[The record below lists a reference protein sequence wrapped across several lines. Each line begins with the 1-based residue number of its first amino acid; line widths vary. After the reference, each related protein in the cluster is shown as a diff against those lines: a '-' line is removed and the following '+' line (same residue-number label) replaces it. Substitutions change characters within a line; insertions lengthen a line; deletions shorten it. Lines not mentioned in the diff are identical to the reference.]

1 VPTGL
6 FVPSPLAEKAAPR
19 VDDAQEIYDVLAA
32 VSLQHKGRET
42 RLVIG
47 LDIGRVIRVVEMP
60 AELTARARAQLHA
73 HEKARPWQV
82 IRAEELYV
90 FDVQAV
96 EKQPDTPGADDPLFL
111 YGVLRGPY
119 PEGLRD
125 GVSGVEGQL
134 ASRRGELLDGLNS
147 GIQHAFHYE
156 RGSYGTRCI
165 HASLPIDVGG
175 GSVVL
180 AFPLVPMGD
189 DGSNE
194 PVAAQVIYDVLGA
207 MRADLGDDL
216 AEHPVPVIDRA
227 GFERELTNAGWTV
240 KGDTAVHSG
249 GKSRFASLFAPSKKQ
264 KLPREVKLDDY
275 VMLVHEQ
282 LCRLP
287 GWPEPARSSLHARI
301 GVTMPRPR
309 TPTPPIPVQGRAP
322 TSPGVEVA
330 PARTRTTPNV
340 LPPMPPPPPPPRPRP
355 PTNPGLPPPP
365 FTPRTQRPSPPVPQK
380 RKTGPRTVMPGLT
393 APTPREWIKELI
405 ADHTPPDR
413 PRSRVVTPRA
423 TGTSFPEWVLD
434 FIDVEFPDDDT
445 K

>member
-1 VPTGL
+1 MPTGL
-6 FVPSPLAEKAAPR
+6 FVPSPLAEQAEPR
-19 VDDAQEIYDVLAA
+19 VDDAQDIYDIVAA
-32 VSLQHKGRET
+32 VSLQSLGRET
-42 RLVIG
+42 KLVIG
-47 LDIGRVIRVVEMP
+47 LDIGRVIRVVALP
-60 AELTARARAQLHA
+60 AELSARARAQLHA
-73 HEKARPWQV
+73 HEKTRAWQV

-90 FDVQAV
+90 LDVQAV

-125 GVSGVEGQL
+125 GVRGVEGQL
-134 ASRRGELLDGLNS
+134 ASRRGELLDGLIT
-147 GIQHAFHYE
+147 GIQWAFHYE
-156 RGSYGTRCI
+156 SGHYGTRCV

-175 GSVVL
+175 DAVVL

-216 AEHPVPVIDRA
+216 AEQPVQVLDRA
-227 GFERELTNAGWTV
+227 AYERELTTAGWTI

-249 GKSRFASLFAPSKKQ
+249 GKSRFASLFAPSRKQ

-275 VMLVHEQ
+275 VMIVHEQ

-287 GWPEPARSSLHARI
+287 GWPEPARSALHARI

-309 TPTPPIPVQGRAP
+309 TPTPPIPVHGRAEP
-322 TSPGVEVA
+322 PPV
-330 PARTRTTPNV
+330 PARTRTTPGV
-340 LPPMPPPPPPPRPRP
+340 LPPLPPPLPPAARPRP

-365 FTPRTQRPSPPVPQK
+365 FTPRNRRPTPPISSGK
-380 RKTGPRTVMPGLT
+380 RKTPRTVMPGLT
-393 APTPREWIKELI
+393 APTPKEWIKELI

-434 FIDVEFPDDDT
+434 FIDVEFPDD
-445 K
+445 KK

>member
-1 VPTGL
+1 MPTTL
-6 FVPSPLAEKAAPR
+6 FVPSPLSEKAEPR
-19 VDDAQEIYDVLAA
+19 VDVAQDIYDVLAA
-32 VSLQHKGRET
+32 VSLQSRGRET
-42 RLVIG
+42 KLVIG
-47 LDIGRVIRVVEMP
+47 LDIGRVIRVVALP
-60 AELTARARAQLHA
+60 AELSAPARAQLHA
-73 HEKARPWQV
+73 HEKTRAWQV
-82 IRAEELYV
+82 IRAEQLYV
-90 FDVQAV
+90 LDVQAV

-134 ASRRGELLDGLNS
+134 ASRRGELLDGLIT

-156 RGSYGTRCI
+156 TGRYGTRCV
-165 HASLPIDVGG
+165 HASLPIDIGG
-175 GSVVL
+175 DAVVL

-194 PVAAQVIYDVLGA
+194 PVAAQVLYDVLGA

-216 AEHPVPVIDRA
+216 AEHPVQVLDRA
-227 GFERELTNAGWTV
+227 AYERELTTAGWAI
-240 KGDTAVHSG
+240 KGDTAIHTG

-275 VMLVHEQ
+275 VMIVHEQ
-282 LCRLP
+282 LSRLP
-287 GWPEPARSSLHARI
+287 GWPEPARSTLHARI
-301 GVTMPRPR
+301 GVTMLQPR
-309 TPTPPIPVQGRAP
+309 TPTPPIPVQGRAEP
-322 TSPGVEVA
+322 P
-330 PARTRTTPNV
+330 PLPPRTRTTPGV
-340 LPPMPPPPPPPRPRP
+340 LPPTPPPLPPAARPRP

-365 FTPRTQRPSPPVPQK
+365 FTPRNRRPTPPIPQK

-393 APTPREWIKELI
+393 APTPKEWIKELI
-405 ADHTPPDR
+405 ADHTPADR

-434 FIDVEFPDDDT
+434 FIDVEFPDDD
-445 K
+445 KK